1 METNNT
7 DFLNINKTMIDEL
20 LKIRGQNIILSEIG
34 FQALL
39 NQATNNILSY
49 LGIYTLEPQTYTD
62 KSLYNEHNPHQYLL
76 KHYPVT
82 ELISVSITNKYTDYT
97 TQLDITEDIDYDAN
111 TGIVRLKNHNIQYHT
126 ITITYKS
133 GFPESILSSIESLIT
148 DTILLNS
155 LPNDTGNVTSLKE
168 GDLSISYNTAHTLA
182 GSIQTRL
189 DDLKLRLNT
198 YTRLI

>member
-7 DFLNINKTMIDEL
+7 DFININKNMIDEL
-20 LKIRGQNIILSEIG
+20 LKIRGQNIILSEVG

-49 LGIYTLEPQTYTD
+49 LGIYTLEPQTYKD

-76 KHYPVT
+76 KHFPVT
-82 ELISVSITNKYTDYT
+82 EIISVSITNKYTNYT
-97 TQLDITEDIDYDAN
+97 TNLNVDKDIDYDAN
-111 TGIVRLKNHNIQYHT
+111 SGIVRLKNHNIQYHT

-133 GFPESILSSIESLIT
+133 GFSQSILSSIESLII

-155 LPNDTGNVTSLKE
+155 LPNDSGNITSLHE
-168 GDLSISYNTAHTLA
+168 GDLTISYDTSHTLA
-182 GSIQTRL
+182 SSVQSRL
-189 DDLKLRLNT
+189 DELRNRLNLH
-198 YTRLI
+198 TRVI